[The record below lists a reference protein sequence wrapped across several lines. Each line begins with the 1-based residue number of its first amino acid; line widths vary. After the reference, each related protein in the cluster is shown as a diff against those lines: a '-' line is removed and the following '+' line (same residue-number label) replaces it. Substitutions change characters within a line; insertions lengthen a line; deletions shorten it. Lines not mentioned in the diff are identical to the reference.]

1 VKRKVGLFLLGVIA
15 AVTPG
20 ATLVVSLAIYRLVS
34 ANQDREIRT
43 VEASLS
49 QRFTIFEVMLRSQH
63 ARRRLLFVA
72 VAPIGAHRRRQSA
85 AVGGDAIPNV
95 PRSVVGE
102 LQSER
107 PVERGGAAEAR
118 GRPCPLGGRAAEDE
132 RGPRPLLPCL

>member
-1 VKRKVGLFLLGVIA
+1 MKRKVGLFLLGVIA

-63 ARRRLLFVA
+63 ARRRLLSEQGLA
-72 VAPIGAHRRRQSA
+72 QLPGDPA
-85 AVGGDAIPNV
+85 GG
-95 PRSVVGE
+95 SL
-102 LQSER
+102 LQR
-107 PVERGGAAEAR
+107 
-118 GRPCPLGGRAAEDE
+118 CT
-132 RGPRPLLPCL
+132 

>member
-63 ARRRLLFVA
+63 ARRRLLFEQGLVQL
-72 VAPIGAHRRRQSA
+72 PGDPA
-85 AVGGDAIPNV
+85 ATGL
-95 PRSVVGE
+95 
-102 LQSER
+102 LQR
-107 PVERGGAAEAR
+107 CA
-118 GRPCPLGGRAAEDE
+118 
-132 RGPRPLLPCL
+132 